1 MRDDLRQAAL
11 ALVRPQTNGNSLSHG
26 TRLKTVPVGHL
37 SDAVLRQPNGTNG
50 TDGTTGTSTTKWD
63 LERGLQLDKAS
74 IEERAALVQHDG
86 GVPQHYA
93 LAFAEM
99 QQTCPHNVSMDRWLQ
114 FINDTGQFLD
124 DWGKQAHAFG
134 WRLKDLFGLDT
145 SAPLARFDKMGLCW
159 MLKGQIVV
167 ALSANAA
174 RLSGG
179 LTHYRLNEATFDR

>member
-11 ALVRPQTNGNSLSHG
+11 ALVRTQTNGNSLSHG
-26 TRLKTVPVGHL
+26 TRLSTVPVGH
-37 SDAVLRQPNGTNG
+37 SSNAVLRRSNGANGTVG
-50 TDGTTGTSTTKWD
+50 TVGTVGTSTTKWK
-63 LERGLQLDKAS
+63 LKRGLQLDKAS

-99 QQTCPHNVSMDRWLQ
+99 QQACPHDVPTNRWLQ
-114 FINDTGQFLD
+114 FIHDTGLFLD
-124 DWGKQAHAFG
+124 GWGIQAHALG
-134 WRLKDLFGLDT
+134 WRLKDLFDLDT

-159 MLKGQIVV
+159 LLKGQTVF
-167 ALSANAA
+167 ALSAKAA

-179 LTHYRLNEATFDR
+179 LTFYRTD